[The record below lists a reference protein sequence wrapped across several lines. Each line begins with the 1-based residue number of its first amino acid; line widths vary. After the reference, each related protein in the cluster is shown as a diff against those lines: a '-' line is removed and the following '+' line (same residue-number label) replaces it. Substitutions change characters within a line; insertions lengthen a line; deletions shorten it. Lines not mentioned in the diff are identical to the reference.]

1 MTKIRE
7 CCNLFLK
14 AGILIM
20 MKKIFKAA
28 GSLRFALV
36 LFAVI
41 IFVSS
46 VGTFIKQHAPAEE
59 TTERLSSVFGEAA
72 PTVYNFLDKTGFT
85 DLYHTYWFNSILLLL
100 ALNLI
105 FCSVDKF
112 PATWRKLTGK
122 ISTDK
127 DAFSAYFVEEKEFNT
142 SSENV
147 AKAFESVFS
156 RWRKTGSEDVLAAEK
171 GRYGK
176 SGAFI
181 THLGLVILIA
191 GGFIGGIFGYNGNI
205 AILEGKLE
213 HIVTAGKDK
222 EIELPFSVYLENFES
237 EFYENSP
244 KQSSFRSKIHFI
256 KDNVTTDAVVSV
268 NSPVKFDGVTFY
280 QSSYG
285 VFPNRDVIFKFT
297 VDSLISG
304 VSSEYSMGIG
314 QEFEIPDLKL
324 KVMLND
330 FAPALGKDSE
340 GNLINFSTQLVNPAL
355 NFVFTNQEGES
366 ASEWILMKDPA
377 SGDFTN
383 MHITFN
389 DVWGAEYTVL
399 SARIDPGLPVI
410 YLGFII
416 ISIGVMTAF
425 YTSHRRVWIVTKP
438 GGRNISVRLFYHK
451 DKGKVT
457 AQREA
462 EKLFRGLS
470 AEIEKSRGE
479 K

>member
-1 MTKIRE
+1 MI
-7 CCNLFLK
+7 
-14 AGILIM
+14 
-20 MKKIFKAA
+20 KKVFHAA
-28 GSLRFALV
+28 GSLRFAL
-36 LFAVI
+36 FIFTVI

-46 VGTFIKQHAPAEE
+46 VGTFIRQHAPAEE
-59 TTERLSSVFGEAA
+59 TTARLREAFGDAA
-72 PTVYNFLDKTGFT
+72 PVVYSFLDKTGFT
-85 DLYHTYWFNSILLLL
+85 DLYHTYWFNFILLLL

-105 FCSVDKF
+105 FCSVRKF

-122 ISTDK
+122 ISTEK
-127 DAFSAYFVEEKEFNT
+127 DSFSAYFVEEKEFRA

-147 AKAFESVFS
+147 SKAFASVFS
-156 RWRKTGSEDVLAAEK
+156 RWARAEGGDVLAAEK

-176 SGAFI
+176 SGAFV
-181 THLGLVILIA
+181 THLGLVILIT

-237 EFYENSP
+237 EYYENSP

-256 KDNVTTDAVVSV
+256 KDNVTTEAVVSV

-304 VSSEYSMGIG
+304 VRSEYSMGLG
-314 QEFEIPDLKL
+314 QEFDIPDLNL
-324 KVMLND
+324 KVKLND
-330 FAPALGKDSE
+330 FAPALGKDSD
-340 GNLINFSTQLVNPAL
+340 GGLVNFSTQLVNPAL

-377 SGDFTN
+377 SGDFNN
-383 MHITFN
+383 MHITFS
-389 DVWGAEYTVL
+389 DVWGAEYSVL

-416 ISIGVMTAF
+416 ISLGVIIAF
-425 YTSHRRVWIVTKP
+425 YTSHRRVWSVVKP
-438 GGRNISVRLFYHK
+438 SGGSVSVRFFYHK
-451 DKGKVT
+451 DKGRVT

-462 EKLFRGLS
+462 EKMFKSLS
-470 AEIEKSRGE
+470 AAIESGRGE